1 MVKRV
6 TADTEEMRFNT
17 AISAMMEFVNAASK
31 WENKPRTALEP
42 FILALA
48 PYAPHI
54 AEELW
59 ERAGHDETLAY
70 EPWPTYDE
78 ELLVEK
84 TVALPVQVIFP
95 TSSFLDIVKEI
106 LAYYHWAQN
115 GSCRDVGAMDEI

>member
-17 AISAMMEFVNAASK
+17 AISAMMEFLNAATK
-31 WENKPRTALEP
+31 WSNRPRAALEP
-42 FILALA
+42 FILAMS

-59 ERAGHDETLAY
+59 QRAGHRNSLAY

-78 ELLVEK
+78 SLLVE
-84 TVALPVQVIFP
+84 TTIQLPVQVIGQGR
-95 TSSFLDIVKEI
+95 SW
-106 LAYYHWAQN
+106 LALFN
-115 GSCRDVGAMDEI
+115 P